1 MRIVFAATPD
11 IALKSFK
18 YFIDN
23 PKYDVLALITQKAK
37 NQNRGKKIIERNITK
52 MAKENNIA
60 VFEPDKISKD
70 IEIIEKLRALNPDFI
85 ITFAFGQ
92 ILSQEVIDIPKF
104 GIINLH
110 ASLLPKYRG
119 ANPISQAIMDGC
131 DYSGVTTMKT
141 ALELDAGDICLQEKI
156 EITPNMNVIEL
167 MEKISDI
174 SPELLDKTLE
184 GLYNSTLIPTK
195 QNNDEATFTK
205 KIKKEEKQ
213 IDWSMTALDL
223 HNKIRAMYK
232 INTNHTS
239 YNNKLIQI
247 IKTETVNIND
257 GQTGE
262 ITSIAKDGII
272 VKCGF
277 NSLKIISVKPEG
289 KGEMKAYDWAN
300 GARITKGAFFK

>member
-18 YFIDN
+18 YFIDK
-23 PKYDVLALITQKAK
+23 PEYDVLALITQKAK
-37 NQNRGKKIIERNITK
+37 SQNRGKKIVERNITK

-70 IEIIEKLRALNPDFI
+70 IEVIEKLKALKPDFI

-131 DYSGVTTMKT
+131 SYSGVTTMKT

-156 EITPNMNVIEL
+156 EITPDMNVIEL

-174 SPELLDKTLE
+174 SPKLLDETLK

-205 KIKKEEKQ
+205 KIKKEQKQ
-213 IDWSMTALDL
+213 IDWSMSALDL

-232 INTNHTS
+232 INTNHAT
-239 YNNKLIQI
+239 YNSKLIQVL
-247 IKTETVNIND
+247 KTKPVEVND
-257 GQTGE
+257 GETGE
-262 ITSIAKDGII
+262 VTDVAKDGIV
-272 VKCGF
+272 VKCLKD
-277 NSLKIISVKPEG
+277 SIKIITVKPEG
-289 KGEMKAYDWAN
+289 KGEMSAYDWAN
-300 GARITKGAFFK
+300 GARIKKGVFFK